1 MKYLDLINHF
11 WEENRSN
18 RFSSSECVLYFYLLN
33 EANRKYWQM
42 PFSCST
48 AIIVAETGLTKST
61 LTRAREGLRGRN
73 LISFKEGVQNSR
85 APTYSIS
92 EIAATTFATV
102 DKTACESKTET
113 DGSIYQ
119 NTERKSDCITSN
131 DTANRANAASLIIKD
146 KKEDKDKAKRNVT
159 SATIPISDLEA
170 MMKDDVKWQE
180 QICSS
185 LSSLGYVVP
194 KDSNL
199 APYIKLFFNFLHA
212 KNVSEKEEGDC
223 RQHFFNKLKKEYLS
237 RNNYYGNNKPER
249 NDRRGNLEVP
259 TASKENYE
267 AAF

>member
-61 LTRAREGLRGRN
+61 LTRAREGLRARGF
-73 LISFKEGVQNSR
+73 ITFKEGVQNSR
-85 APTYSIS
+85 APTYSIN
-92 EIAATTFATV
+92 EIATTAFVTGNE
-102 DKTACESKTET
+102 TAYETNKET
-113 DGSIYQ
+113 DRNTYQ
-119 NTERKSDCITSN
+119 NTERKSDSNTSN
-131 DTANRANAASLIIKD
+131 DTASRTKVAPLIKD
-146 KKEDKDKAKRNVT
+146 KKEDKDKIERNAMR
-159 SATIPISDLEA
+159 ATIPISELEA
-170 MMKDDVKWQE
+170 KMKEDVKWQE
-180 QICSS
+180 QICTS
-185 LSSLGYVVP
+185 LSSLGYTVP

-199 APYIKLFFNFLHA
+199 APFIKLFFNFLRA
-212 KNVSEKEEGDC
+212 KNICEKEEGDC

>member
-61 LTRAREGLRGRN
+61 LTRAREGLRARG

-85 APTYSIS
+85 APTYFIN
-92 EIAATTFATV
+92 EIAAIAFVTSNE
-102 DKTACESKTET
+102 TACETNKET
-113 DGSIYQ
+113 DRRNYQ
-119 NTERKSDCITSN
+119 NTERKSDSNTSN
-131 DTANRANAASLIIKD
+131 DTASRANAAPLIKD
-146 KKEDKDKAKRNVT
+146 KKKDKDKIKRNAT
-159 SATIPISDLEA
+159 CTTIPISDLEA
-170 MMKDDVKWQE
+170 KMKEDIKWQE
-180 QICSS
+180 QICTS
-185 LSSLGYVVP
+185 LSSLGYAIP

-199 APYIKLFFNFLHA
+199 APYIELFFNFLRA

-249 NDRRGNLEVP
+249 NDRRGNLEV
-259 TASKENYE
+259 TTDSKENYE

>member
-61 LTRAREGLRGRN
+61 LTRAREGLRGRG

-85 APTYSIS
+85 APTYSIN
-92 EIAATTFATV
+92 EIASTTFVTGNE
-102 DKTACESKTET
+102 TACVANKET
-113 DGSIYQ
+113 DRGNHQ
-119 NTERKSDCITSN
+119 NTERKSDSNTSN
-131 DTANRANAASLIIKD
+131 ETASRTNDAPLIKD
-146 KKEDKDKAKRNVT
+146 KKEDKEKIKRNAT
-159 SATIPISDLEA
+159 YATIPISDLETK
-170 MMKDDVKWQE
+170 MKEDIKWQE
-180 QICSS
+180 HICSS
-185 LSSLGYVVP
+185 LSPLGYAVP

-199 APYIKLFFNFLHA
+199 TPYIKLFFNFLRA
-212 KNVSEKEEGDC
+212 KNISEKEEDDC

-249 NDRRGNLEVP
+249 NDRRGNLEV
-259 TASKENYE
+259 TTDSKENYE